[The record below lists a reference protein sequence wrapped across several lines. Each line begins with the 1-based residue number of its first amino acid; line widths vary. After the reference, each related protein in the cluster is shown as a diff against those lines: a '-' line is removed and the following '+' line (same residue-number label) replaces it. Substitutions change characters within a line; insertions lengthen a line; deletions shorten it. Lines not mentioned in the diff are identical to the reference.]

1 MERWI
6 PESHRRTFIERNLSV
21 AQMNTEERDTL
32 RVHREQKA
40 RRHQLSELETNFA
53 AEKFGIAKKKR
64 CGLCLLEY
72 SDVNLVLTVPSK
84 AVIDLRT
91 TWIENFGVKTS
102 DDEKLAD
109 KLNVHEAFTYDDTR
123 LCVLCAQFFQGNDF
137 ETYRPSYEK
146 KRGEARARRQ
156 AIEDAAQ
163 RAYWDPLTTVEAERN
178 AEMEQTLSPEK
189 QPTCPPAT

>member
-1 MERWI
+1 MYRVVHKTRFLYIEISGQEVHLSFSKWVLVC
-6 PESHRRTFIERNLSV
+6 PSSASVPGRTIGL
-21 AQMNTEERDTL
+21 
-32 RVHREQKA
+32 HW
-40 RRHQLSELETNFA
+40 
-53 AEKFGIAKKKR
+53 GISA
-64 CGLCLLEY
+64 
-72 SDVNLVLTVPSK
+72 
-84 AVIDLRT
+84 
-91 TWIENFGVKTS
+91 
-102 DDEKLAD
+102 
-109 KLNVHEAFTYDDTR
+109 
-123 LCVLCAQFFQGNDF
+123 AQFFQGNDF

>member
-1 MERWI
+1 M
-6 PESHRRTFIERNLSV
+6 
-21 AQMNTEERDTL
+21 
-32 RVHREQKA
+32 
-40 RRHQLSELETNFA
+40 
-53 AEKFGIAKKKR
+53 
-64 CGLCLLEY
+64 
-72 SDVNLVLTVPSK
+72 
-84 AVIDLRT
+84 
-91 TWIENFGVKTS
+91 
-102 DDEKLAD
+102 
-109 KLNVHEAFTYDDTR
+109 
-123 LCVLCAQFFQGNDF
+123 LCAQFFQGNDF